1 MIAIEFGIA
10 AWLLLGAC
18 GDDPQP
24 ANDTAGADS
33 AADTTGVDASDT
45 ASPTDTL
52 SADGVTPDVEALDTV
67 AADAVADAAVEDTTA
82 LVDTRDGAA
91 DAVEDAEDAQ
101 LADTADTAGPSDV
114 DTGDASVGDTSGGD
128 TSVGD
133 TSVSDTSVG
142 DTSADDAVIPQ
153 ADNVIAEGSFEQWSA
168 GLPVGWF
175 GGASNLASDSVV
187 EDTSAAHDGVR
198 ACQLINAGSTHKR
211 FTTAPFALAAGHYS
225 CTYWVRGAGEIRNA
239 RYAGDYSSYS
249 SYTTIDADTWTPVS
263 YAFNAAAD
271 VATFELI
278 FSVRNTGATRGHL
291 HLDDV
296 RCARTDEPCDAVTCQ
311 PYQVCQNATASCVT
325 APGFCDGA
333 GECASWQVCGADHR
347 CALAPGACVSTADCD
362 GDTPVCDLG
371 AHACVAGDPCAGVQ
385 CSEWQQCRP
394 SDASCQVAPGRCAA
408 LVDCDG
414 ALPTCDLA
422 THTCI
427 AVDAPANV
435 VPNGGFEAW
444 GEYTLFG
451 ATSYLLP
458 DYWYGV
464 CDGCSP
470 YYPTTEIA
478 PANVRQYTAAVHGGS
493 YACQLVDATAPAE
506 RFVTEP
512 FAVVPGRTYHCAYRV
527 RGHGTYRQRAY
538 CGGWGPDTTF
548 TAIDSDDWQRT
559 SFTMS
564 GAVSWCVL
572 VFYAS
577 NTNADRDHIQLDD
590 VVCIAPTP

>member
-1 MIAIEFGIA
+1 MRLIAIEFAIA
-10 AWLLLGAC
+10 VCLSLGAC

-24 ANDTAGADS
+24 ATDTSGADV
-33 AADTTGVDASDT
+33 AADTIGADAADT
-45 ASPTDTL
+45 ASPADTL
-52 SADGVTPDVEALDTV
+52 IADGVATDVEADDTLTP
-67 AADAVADAAVEDTTA
+67 DGVADASAEDTTP
-82 LVDTRDGAA
+82 LE
-91 DAVEDAEDAQ
+91 DAVDAAEDAVD
-101 LADTADTAGPSDV
+101 AAVDAADDTADGASPDTADATVPADADATTDAA
-114 DTGDASVGDTSGGD
+114 DT
-128 TSVGD
+128 
-133 TSVSDTSVG
+133 
-142 DTSADDAVIPQ
+142 VIPQ
-153 ADNVIAEGSFEQWSA
+153 EDNVIAEGSFESWTD
-168 GLPVGWF
+168 GLPDGWY
-175 GGASNLASDSVV
+175 GETSNLTTDGVV

-198 ACQLINAGSTHKR
+198 ACQLVNAGSTHKR

-239 RYAGDYSSYS
+239 RYTGSYSSYS
-249 SYTTIDADTWTPVS
+249 AYTTIDADTWTPLT
-263 YAFNAAAD
+263 YAFNAADD
-271 VATFELI
+271 VAAFELI
-278 FSVRNTGATRGHL
+278 FSIRNTGEARGHL

-311 PYQVCQNATASCVT
+311 PYQVCDNATASCVT

-333 GECASWQVCGADHR
+333 GECPSWQVCGADHH
-347 CALAPGACVSTADCD
+347 CALAPGACASTADCD
-362 GDTPVCDLG
+362 GDTPVCDL
-371 AHACVAGDPCAGVQ
+371 ASHACVAGDPCENVQ
-385 CSEWQQCRP
+385 CSEWQQCAP
-394 SDASCQVAPGRCAA
+394 SDASCQVAPGRCAVLA
-408 LVDCDG
+408 DCDG
-414 ALPTCDLA
+414 ALPTCDVA
-422 THTCI
+422 SHTCVGI
-427 AVDAPANV
+427 DAPANV

-444 GEYTLFG
+444 GDYTLFG

-458 DYWYGV
+458 DAWYGV

-478 PANVRQYTAAVHGGS
+478 PTDVRQYTTAVHGGS
-493 YACQLVDATAPAE
+493 YACQLVDSTAPAE

-512 FAVVPGRTYHCAYRV
+512 FAVVPGKTYHCAYRV

-577 NTNADRDHIQLDD
+577 NTDADRDHLQLDD
-590 VVCIAPTP
+590 VVCVDPAP